1 MRVLVTG
8 GAGFVGSVCTECL
21 LAAGHTVAVIDNL
34 QTGHRE
40 AVPSE
45 AEFVEGN
52 FADRQLIS
60 ALVTK
65 FQPAA
70 VMHFAA
76 ETLVDHS
83 MTQPRVY
90 FENNLRRAIAFL
102 NLLLDL
108 EVKSFIFSS
117 TAAVYGNPT
126 SVPISEEHPTRPINS
141 YGESKLMFEKI
152 LEWYRRAYG
161 LRYIAMR
168 YFNACGATEIRGEHH
183 EPETH
188 LIPRIL
194 DAIYADTEIAVYG
207 HDYPTSDGTCVR
219 DYVHVRDI
227 AQAHILAMEAL
238 PQGACGVYNI
248 GTGAGNSVE
257 EVIKFAERVT
267 GSPLRLRMAP
277 RREGDPA
284 ILVASNTKLRNEL
297 GWEPRYSNLDQI
309 LRSAWEWKIKRPR
322 GYRLSE
328 AQSGIGAAG

>member
-8 GAGFVGSVCTECL
+8 GAGFVGSICTECL
-21 LAAGHTVAVIDNL
+21 LAAGHTVAVVDNL

-40 AVPSE
+40 AVPAE
-45 AEFVEGN
+45 AQFVEGN

-60 ALVTK
+60 SLATT
-65 FQPAA
+65 FQPDA

-83 MTQPRVY
+83 LTRPRVY
-90 FENNLRRAIAFL
+90 FENNLQRAVTFL

-117 TAAVYGNPT
+117 TAAVYGNPET
-126 SVPISEEHPTRPINS
+126 VPIPEEHPTRPINS
-141 YGESKLMFEKI
+141 YGESKLMFERI

-161 LRYIAMR
+161 VRYITMR

-188 LIPRIL
+188 LIPRII
-194 DAIYADTEIAVYG
+194 DAIEADTEIAVYG
-207 HDYPTSDGTCVR
+207 DDYPTNDGTCVR

-238 PQGACGVYNI
+238 SQGRCGVYNI
-248 GTGAGNSVE
+248 GTGAGNSVK
-257 EVIKFAERVT
+257 EVIQVVERVT
-267 GSPLRLRMAP
+267 GSPLRLRVAP
-277 RREGDPA
+277 RREGDPTM
-284 ILVASNTKLRNEL
+284 LVASNTKLRNEL
-297 GWEPRYSNLDQI
+297 GWEPRYSNLDDI
-309 LRSAWEWKIKRPR
+309 VRSAWEWKIKRPS
-322 GYRLSE
+322 GYRLGE
-328 AQSGIGAAG
+328 AQTGIGVVV

>member
-8 GAGFVGSVCTECL
+8 GAGFVGSICTECL
-21 LAAGHTVAVIDNL
+21 LAAGHDVAVVDNL

-40 AVPSE
+40 AVPSD
-45 AEFVEGN
+45 AQFFEGN
-52 FADRQLIS
+52 FADRELIS
-60 ALVTK
+60 RLVTA
-65 FQPAA
+65 FQPDG

-83 MTQPRVY
+83 LTRPRVY
-90 FENNLRRAIAFL
+90 FENNLQRAVTFL

-117 TAAVYGNPT
+117 TAAVYGNPET
-126 SVPISEEHPTRPINS
+126 APIPEEHPTRPINS
-141 YGESKLMFEKI
+141 YGESKLMFEKV

-168 YFNACGATEIRGEHH
+168 YFNACGATENRGEHH
-183 EPETH
+183 VPETH

-194 DAIYADTEIAVYG
+194 DAIEAGTEMAVYG

-238 PQGACGVYNI
+238 AGGSSGIYNI
-248 GTGAGNSVE
+248 GTGSGNSVTQ
-257 EVIKFAERVT
+257 VIQVAERVA
-267 GSPLRLRMAP
+267 GRPLRTRVAP
-277 RREGDPA
+277 RRAGDPA
-284 ILVASNTKLRNEL
+284 MLVASNTKLRNEL
-297 GWEPRYSNLDQI
+297 GWQPQHSNLEEI
-309 LRSAWEWKIKRPR
+309 IRSAWEWKTRRPD
-322 GYRLSE
+322 GYSLGA
-328 AQSGIGAAG
+328 AQSGIRAVV